1 MDPNLP
7 IPKKAKK
14 VSRPD
19 VQSQSLN
26 LNIPIPKHGKYLAK
40 NTVKGHKPSPSN
52 PTKKVD
58 VTSISKITQR
68 NNYEKSP
75 QLKIRRISKHNQIPR
90 ENKAFDF
97 PRSSHIRMISERPL
111 VLQVSMSEV
120 LGNMRSSSR
129 SNKRKSYIEKETYSD
144 FLDSD
149 SEDEKKLVRKRRN
162 IASASASA
170 RERETVPVPVTVPV
184 QAQEGTANANN
195 GTTGIVGNT
204 IVYNVE
210 SPPPGT
216 LPSLWYSRECCIHV
230 WVIEKIIGWKQR
242 RKVEMEWKDEN
253 IYELDRETS
262 RKMQDKLI
270 NHSIVDPKKRI
281 EISRISPR

>member
-40 NTVKGHKPSPSN
+40 NIVKGHKPSPSN

-58 VTSISKITQR
+58 VTGISKMTQR
-68 NNYEKSP
+68 NNYGKSP
-75 QLKIRRISKHNQIPR
+75 QLKIRISKHNQISR
-90 ENKAFDF
+90 ENKAFDL

-149 SEDEKKLVRKRRN
+149 SEDEKKVVKKLRN
-162 IASASASA
+162 IASVSARA
-170 RERETVPVPVTVPV
+170 RERETVPVPVPV
-184 QAQEGTANANN
+184 QAQEGTAIANN